1 MAMDAKIK
9 LQPNSQQSD
18 SIDLTDDTEQT
29 PNSEGSS
36 QQTQSVPR
44 KRFRKETI
52 KTMQEQI
59 GEDIGV
65 DMSMWKYFS
74 YTYRQGINQEAP
86 KYRWTGNEIQIK
98 IQL

>member
-1 MAMDAKIK
+1 
-9 LQPNSQQSD
+9 
-18 SIDLTDDTEQT
+18 
-29 PNSEGSS
+29 
-36 QQTQSVPR
+36 
-44 KRFRKETI
+44 
-52 KTMQEQI
+52 

-98 IQL
+98 IQLRKKYRSLLYSKRQDGLSIEIRVSWILREKQHSWDGVGTQNQQRCKQPS